1 MNELLHKLLNQF
13 PFLPA
18 DKSIPSLLAWGRGE
32 MKKSRF
38 KIWLRTFL
46 FIQFSAIFSVY
57 FFRDIAAGHF
67 HWEWVGLIY
76 LLCFPVGMLMS
87 RIVPMRADAET
98 RAVLLSMDFVYLI
111 LIWVLVIAKLIASL
125 YPAWVFLADI
135 CMAVILG
142 IMSGRLG
149 GICLRVRSLKL
160 AAGFLSQ

>member
-1 MNELLHKLLNQF
+1 MVQLLNKI

-46 FIQFSAIFSVY
+46 FVQFSAIFGVY
-57 FFRDIAAGHF
+57 FVRDIAAGHF

-76 LLCFPVGMLMS
+76 MVCFPVGLWMS
-87 RIVPMRADAET
+87 RIVPMRADSET
-98 RAVLLSMDFVYLI
+98 RAVLLSLDLVYLI
-111 LIWVLVIAKLIASL
+111 LIWVLVIAKLVASL
-125 YPAWVFLADI
+125 FPAWVFLADI

-149 GICLRVRSLKL
+149 GICLRVRQLKV
-160 AAGFLSQ
+160 AAGFVAR